1 MLKKLTI
8 GNFKSWR
15 GVQDLKLGKLNGF
28 FGTNSSGKSS
38 IAQALLVMKQTAESS
53 DRSLVL
59 NLGDDKSPVNLGT
72 FRDVLHA
79 HETKTGE
86 LTFGVEFDLPE
97 TIEVVDPG
105 SKDSILMEGKSI
117 GFRSTIQE
125 NARGRLSV
133 KSMTYD
139 FAGHYFRMRPDV
151 ESSQKYKLESDF
163 KFKKSVG
170 RKWDLPAPQKF
181 YGFPDQVKGYYQNA
195 GFLSDMELFFEQ
207 FLSTVYYLGP
217 LREFPKR
224 EYTWAGGMPPDMGQ
238 RGELAVH
245 ALLASRSA
253 GKIGRG
259 KGRDRFTVEEY
270 VAHWLR
276 ELGLI
281 YAFRVE
287 AVKQGSNLYQVFVQ
301 RNKNSSEVL
310 ITDVGFGV
318 SQILPVIALCY
329 YVPRG
334 STIILEQPEI
344 HLHPSVQSGLA
355 DVFIDAMEVRG
366 VQFIIES
373 HSEHLLRR
381 LQRRVA
387 EGRVASEEMALHFCR
402 AKNGHS
408 QLEALRMDLFG
419 RIQNWPEGFFG
430 DEFEEI
436 AATTEAIAR
445 RAAE

>member
-1 MLKKLTI
+1 MIRKLTI
-8 GNFKSWR
+8 GNFKSWK
-15 GVQDLKLGKLNGF
+15 GVQELKLGKLNGF

-38 IAQALLVMKQTAESS
+38 IAQALLLMKQTTQSS

-59 NLGDDKSPVNLGT
+59 NLGDEKSPVNLGS
-72 FRDVLHA
+72 FRDLVYA
-79 HETKTGE
+79 HESKTGE
-86 LTFGVEFDLPE
+86 LTLGLDFDLPDKVKV
-97 TIEVVDPG
+97 IDPG
-105 SKDSILMEGKSI
+105 DKNAILLSGESI
-117 GFRSTIQE
+117 GFRSRISE
-125 NARGRLSV
+125 NAKGRLGV
-133 KSMTYD
+133 KSMNYD
-139 FAGHYFRMRPDV
+139 FAEHYFRMRPSA

-163 KFKKSVG
+163 KFRRSLG
-170 RKWDLPAPQKF
+170 RKWDLPAPLKF

-195 GFLSDMELFFEQ
+195 GFLSDLELFFEQ
-207 FLSTVYYLGP
+207 CLSKVYYLGP

-224 EYTWAGGMPPDMGQ
+224 EYTWAGGMPADMGQ

-245 ALLASRSA
+245 ALLASRD
-253 GKIGRG
+253 GEKIGRG
-259 KGRDRFTVEEY
+259 RGRGKFTVEQY
-270 VAHWLR
+270 VAYWLR

-287 AVKQGSNLYQVFVQ
+287 SVKPGSNLYQVFVQ
-301 RNKNSSEVL
+301 RNQNSSEVL

-387 EGRVASEEMALHFCR
+387 EERVSSSDIALNFCR
-402 AKNGHS
+402 TRQGYS
-408 QLEALRMDLFG
+408 QLEPLRMDMFG
-419 RIQNWPEGFFG
+419 RIENWPDGFFG
-430 DEFEEI
+430 DDFEEM
-436 AATTEAIAR
+436 AATTEAIVRRTAR
-445 RAAE
+445 